1 MATAAVPTR
10 VPRSG
15 SGWSLYDDGRL
26 CVRVPWSAATLAGF
40 REWVKSDGFP
50 EKVRVTYVDGEIYY
64 DMSNEELE
72 THNQPKLEVLRV
84 LVNLN
89 RRLKLGRC
97 YGDGI
102 LLTHVQANVSN
113 NPDGTFIRRAT
124 LQSDRIRL
132 VPRKGT
138 EDHYIEIEGTPDM
151 VLEVVSD
158 DSVRKDTRQLREAYL
173 KAGIS
178 EYWLIDA
185 RRKEISFQILHRQ
198 AEGYEAKDPGGWQT
212 SRVFKRDFRLVRS
225 RDDFGLWEYT
235 LQVRPSTARRKR
247 KR

>member
-1 MATAAVPTR
+1 MATAAVPAR
-10 VPRSG
+10 VPRSF
-15 SGWSLYDDGRL
+15 SGWSLYGDGRL
-26 CVRVPWSAATLAGF
+26 CVRIPWSAATLAGF

-72 THNQPKLEVLRV
+72 THNQPKVEVLRV

-89 RRLKLGRC
+89 RRLKLGKC

-102 LLTHVQANVSN
+102 LLTHVAANVSN
-113 NPDGTFIRRAT
+113 NPDATFIRRAT
-124 LQSDRIRL
+124 LQSQRIRL
-132 VPRKGT
+132 VPRNGT
-138 EDHYIEIEGTPDM
+138 ADHYIEIEGTPDM
-151 VLEVVSD
+151 VLDVVSN
-158 DSVRKDTRQLREAYL
+158 DSVRKDTRQLRGAYH
-173 KAGIS
+173 KAGIP

-198 AEGYEAKDPGGWQT
+198 EDGYEAGNPGGWQT
-212 SRVFKRDFRLVRS
+212 SRVFRRDFRLVRR
-225 RDDFGLWEYT
+225 RDDMGLWEYT
-235 LQVRPSTARRKR
+235 LQVRPSPASRKR